1 MKMINGTAIRAPI
14 ARIYVDTPFLRKDV
28 NAVVLEDAAY
38 DLCIGNVVGAREPN
52 DPESQRKG

>member
-1 MKMINGTAIRAPI
+1 MINKSVIRAPI
-14 ARIYVDTPFLRKDV
+14 ARISVDTPFLRKEV

-52 DPESQRKG
+52 DPETQEEAR